1 MGLAFIAEGLTIRFM
16 SSLTIKLSPAL
27 KSELESAARLRG
39 RSVSA
44 VVREAVEG
52 RLRQGE
58 HMGKPSLYER
68 TAHLRGCFNSGVKDL
83 ATNPKYLEG
92 FGEWKR

>member
-1 MGLAFIAEGLTIRFM
+1 MT
-16 SSLTIKLSPAL
+16 SLTIKLPTAL
-27 KSELESAARLRG
+27 KHELEATARRGG

-52 RLRQGE
+52 RLRQGRRAR
-58 HMGKPSLYER
+58 KTSLYER
-68 TAHLRGCFNSGVKDL
+68 TKHLCGCVTSGVKDL

-92 FGEWKR
+92 LGEWKR

>member
-1 MGLAFIAEGLTIRFM
+1 MRFM

-27 KSELESAARLRG
+27 KSELESTARLRG

-52 RLRQGE
+52 RLRQGQRK
-58 HMGKPSLYER
+58 GKSSLYER
-68 TAHLRGCFNSGVKDL
+68 TAHLRGCFDSGVKDL

>member
-1 MGLAFIAEGLTIRFM
+1 M

-27 KSELESAARLRG
+27 KSELEATARLRG

-52 RLRQGE
+52 GLRQARSRR
-58 HMGKPSLYER
+58 KASLAER
-68 TAHLRGCFNSGVKDL
+68 TSHLRGCFGSGVKDL